1 MQWMYWLIAIVLS
14 AGAGYWVYTKDKK
27 RAVPQPWLTALL
39 RGLVVFFTLLLILVP
54 AIVIT
59 KNITEKPVVLLLQ
72 DNSRSA
78 GIALGIDSAAY
89 RKNVEN
95 LTAKLSDKYKVV
107 QWGFGNTIQNDS
119 IFQYKQNAT
128 DIAAAI
134 ARAQDFFGMQN
145 LGAVI
150 LATDGRFNE
159 GVNPLYQQVS
169 LHSPVYTVALGDSA
183 MQKDIAVL
191 RAYANKTVTLN
202 SEFEIRADVIAT
214 LCNNY
219 NGSIEVKEDGSTISS
234 QPLSIHTD
242 RYDHSVSFTLKATKT
257 GLHHY
262 IITVP
267 VADGE
272 KNTANNRRDVFVE
285 VADQKKNILI
295 VSASP
300 HPDVNAIKEALSG
313 LETYKLT
320 ICTADNFPSSL
331 SEYQVIILHNL
342 PSQRSNILPQVIA
355 SRKPVWFILGNQ
367 SNVHALNAAQDL
379 THVQLAMSGSTEA
392 MASFNTAFNTFTL
405 PQDIQSVID
414 KMPPLA
420 VPAGNVQAKANS
432 SILFTQRTNQGAT
445 QTPLWVLQ
453 QGSVP
458 TAMLMGD
465 GIWRWRLYEYKNFGK
480 HDVVDECIRQTVSFL
495 AVNNHDKPFTVALP
509 KYVWSDQEAITLN
522 AYLLNANNEQVN
534 TPDAK
539 FTITDSAG
547 HKQNFSF
554 EKSGYAYSLNLG
566 IWAGGTYTYHAT
578 TTYNGVDYAANGTF
592 AVESM
597 PLELMESGADYPLL
611 YGLAKKYNGSLV
623 PAANVA
629 SLYDSIT
636 HNETIKPVIQ
646 TNSETA
652 PLIDRKW
659 YFFLIL
665 LVAVAEWL
673 LRKYWLAQ

>member
-14 AGAGYWVYTKDKK
+14 GGAGYWVYTKDKQ

-39 RGLVVFFTLLLILVP
+39 RGLVVFFTLLLILIP

-72 DNSRSA
+72 DNSRSV
-78 GIALGIDSAAY
+78 GVALGGDSATY
-89 RKNVEN
+89 RKNMEA
-95 LTAKLSDKYKVV
+95 LAAKLSDKYKVV

-128 DIAAAI
+128 DISNAI

-159 GVNPLYQQVS
+159 GENPLYQQVS

-183 MQKDIAVL
+183 LQKDIAVL

-202 SEFEIRADVIAT
+202 SEFEIRSDVIAT

-219 NGSIEVKEDGSTISS
+219 NGSVELKEEGSTVSS
-234 QPLSIHTD
+234 QPLAIHTD

-262 IITVP
+262 IIAVP

-272 KNTANNRRDVFVE
+272 KNTANNRRDIFVE

-331 SEYQVIILHNL
+331 NDYQVIILHNL
-342 PSQRSNILPQVIA
+342 PSQRSNVLPQVIA
-355 SRKPVWFILGNQ
+355 SKKPVWFILGNQ
-367 SNVHALNAAQDL
+367 TNVQALNGAQDL
-379 THVQLAMSGSTEA
+379 THVQLALSGNTDA
-392 MASFNTAFNTFTL
+392 MAAFNTGFNTFTL
-405 PQDIQSVID
+405 PQNIQSVID
-414 KMPPLA
+414 KMPPLE
-420 VPAGNVQAKANS
+420 VPAGNVQVKANS
-432 SILFTQRTNQGAT
+432 SVLFTQRTNQGTT

-495 AVNNHDKPFTVALP
+495 AVNNRDKPFTVALP

-534 TPDAK
+534 SPDAK

-547 HKQNFSF
+547 RKQNFSF
-554 EKSGYAYSLNLG
+554 EKSGNAYSLNIG
-566 IWAGGTYTYHAT
+566 VWAGGTYTYHAT
-578 TTYNGVDYAANGTF
+578 TAYNGVDYAANGTF

-611 YGLAKKYNGSLV
+611 YGIAKKYNGSLV
-623 PAANVA
+623 PATNVA
-629 SLYDSIT
+629 ALYDSIT
-636 HNETIKPVIQ
+636 HNEAIKPVIQ

-652 PLIDRKW
+652 PLVDRKW

-665 LVAVAEWL
+665 LFAVGEWL